1 YGYQREESMTS
12 FLILLFFIL
21 SIGVGVYR
29 GAILQS
35 IHSIGLLVAYLF
47 AVLFYQNL
55 VDLVTLWVP
64 YVGFD
69 IENTFVYYPV
79 ALLQNMDVIYFRLV
93 ALLAIILLVWIVTKL
108 IAFGLR
114 DLKFKEM
121 DIQWNGILGGLFG
134 FFSAWF
140 WSFFILMFMSVL
152 TFEGVQTA
160 LSNSSVA
167 DFIILNTPIL
177 SGQVFNILLQGLG
190 NLPF

>member
-1 YGYQREESMTS
+1 MTS

-29 GAILQS
+29 GAILQG

-93 ALLAIILLVWIVTKL
+93 ALLAIILLVWIVTK
-108 IAFGLR
+108 
-114 DLKFKEM
+114 
-121 DIQWNGILGGLFG
+121 
-134 FFSAWF
+134 
-140 WSFFILMFMSVL
+140 
-152 TFEGVQTA
+152 
-160 LSNSSVA
+160 
-167 DFIILNTPIL
+167 
-177 SGQVFNILLQGLG
+177 
-190 NLPF
+190 

>member
-1 YGYQREESMTS
+1 MIS

-29 GAILQS
+29 GAIIQG
-35 IHSIGLLVAYLF
+35 IHSLGLLISYLL
-47 AVLFYQNL
+47 AILLYQSL
-55 VDLVTLWVP
+55 VGRVSLWVP

-69 IENTFVYYPV
+69 IENTFAYYPTT
-79 ALLQNMDVIYFRLV
+79 LLQNMDIIYFRLV
-93 ALLAIILLVWIVTKL
+93 AMLVIIIVVWIITKL
-108 IAFGLR
+108 TTFALR

-121 DIQWNGILGGLFG
+121 DIQWNSILGGLFG

-152 TFEGVQTA
+152 TFENIQTS
-160 LSNSSVA
+160 LGNSSIA

-177 SGQVFNILLQGLG
+177 SGQVFNILVQGLG
-190 NLPF
+190 SLPF

>member
-1 YGYQREESMTS
+1 MTS

-29 GAILQS
+29 GAILQG

-55 VDLVTLWVP
+55 VDLVSLWVP

-69 IENTFVYYPV
+69 IENTFVFYPV
-79 ALLQNMDVIYFRLV
+79 ALLQNMDIIYFRLV
-93 ALLAIILLVWIVTKL
+93 ALLAIILLVWIITKF

-160 LSNSSVA
+160 LANSSVA
-167 DFIILNTPIL
+167 NFIILNTPIL

>member
-1 YGYQREESMTS
+1 MTS

-29 GAILQS
+29 GAILQG
-35 IHSIGLLVAYLF
+35 IHSLGLLVAYLF
-47 AVLFYQNL
+47 AVLFYQSL
-55 VDLVTLWVP
+55 IDLVSLWVP
-64 YVGFD
+64 YVGLD
-69 IENTFVYYPV
+69 IENTFAYYPV

-93 ALLAIILLVWIVTKL
+93 AMLAIILLVWIVFKL
-108 IAFGLR
+108 IAYGLR

-140 WSFFILMFMSVL
+140 WLFFILMFMSVL
-152 TFEGVQTA
+152 TFEGVQTTLA
-160 LSNSSVA
+160 NSSVA
-167 DFIILNTPIL
+167 DFMILKTPII